1 MADLSFSWDPRKAR
15 TNHEKHGVS
24 FEEAQ
29 TVFFDEHAV
38 LIDDPD
44 GSVAEDRF
52 LILGLSAALR
62 LLTVCHCLRGD
73 GDEIRIINARRADKF
88 ERRQYWERLAR

>member
-1 MADLSFSWDPRKAR
+1 MGELRFTWDARKAR
-15 TNHEKHGVS
+15 SNRQRHGVS

-29 TVFFDEHAV
+29 TVFLDELAI

-44 GSVAEDRF
+44 ASVDEERF

-62 LLTVCHCLRGD
+62 LLTVCHCVRRE
-73 GDEIRIINARRADKF
+73 GDEIRLISARRADQY
-88 ERRQYWERLAR
+88 EQQQYWTRLGR

>member
-1 MADLSFSWDPRKAR
+1 MTDLRFSWDPRKAR
-15 TNHEKHGVS
+15 INLEQHSVS

-29 TVFFDEHAV
+29 SVFSDEHAV

-44 GSVAEDRF
+44 DSVEEDRF
-52 LILGLSAALR
+52 LILGLSVALR
-62 LLTVCHCLRGD
+62 VLIVCHCLREEGN
-73 GDEIRIINARRADKF
+73 EIRLISARRADKF

>member
-1 MADLSFSWDPRKAR
+1 VDELRFTWDARKAR
-15 TNHEKHGVS
+15 DNLKKHGVS

-29 TVFFDEHAV
+29 TVFLDELAI

-44 GSVAEDRF
+44 ASVDEERF

-62 LLTVCHCLRGD
+62 LLTVCHCVRND
-73 GDEIRIINARRADKF
+73 GDEIRLISARRADRF
-88 ERRQYWERLAR
+88 EQQQYWTRLGR

>member
-1 MADLSFSWDPRKAR
+1 VTDLRFSWDPRKGR
-15 TNHEKHGVS
+15 SNRQKHGVS

-44 GSVAEDRF
+44 ASADEDRF
-52 LILGLSAALR
+52 LILGLSASLR